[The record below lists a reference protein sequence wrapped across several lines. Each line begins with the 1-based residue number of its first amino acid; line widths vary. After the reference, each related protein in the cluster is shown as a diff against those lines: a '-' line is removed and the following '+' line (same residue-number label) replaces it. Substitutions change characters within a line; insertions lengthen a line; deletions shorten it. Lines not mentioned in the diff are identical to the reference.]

1 MLQRSSHC
9 ACGGGCPRC
18 QSAALQAKLKITAS
32 GDRYEQEADRV
43 ADRAMQTPESPSHS
57 RAEVER
63 KIPIQAFDPG
73 SSSSSTAVPPI
84 VHEVLGD
91 PGKPLD
97 TATRVFMEDRLG
109 HDLSPVRIHTGGSA
123 AASAL
128 AVNARA
134 YTVGRDVVFGAGEY
148 APGTASGRRLIAHEM
163 AHVAQQ
169 KSSGPQ
175 SASLQRDGPATTV
188 AQPSVA
194 VMITAAGGASLL
206 SAPAAGAQEVTKLPQ
221 GTPITIQAQQG
232 EWLTVQAEL
241 NGQSFNGYIR
251 STDVGGNLQGQ
262 TATDPVTNTFQH
274 AFGGGGPIPM
284 TWQPWPGDPNILVA
298 VCQNP
303 ITTWVYAKEASNP
316 SVIYRTT
323 MQDATVTPVKQWKV
337 VTEMACQPTN

>member
-1 MLQRSSHC
+1 
-9 ACGGGCPRC
+9 
-18 QSAALQAKLKITAS
+18 LQAKLKITAS

-43 ADRAMQTPESPSHS
+43 ADRVMQTPESPNQGW
-57 RAEVER
+57 AEVER
-63 KIPIQAFDPG
+63 EIRIHAFDPG
-73 SSSSSTAVPPI
+73 SSSSSTNVPPI

-97 TATRVFMEDRLG
+97 TATRAFVEPRLG
-109 HDLSPVRIHTGGSA
+109 YDLSEVRVHTDDRA

-134 YTVGRDVVFGAGEY
+134 YTVGHDVVFGAGEY
-148 APGTASGRRLIAHEM
+148 SPGAASGRRLIAHEL

-169 KSSGPQ
+169 SRSGPQ
-175 SASLQRDGPATTV
+175 SPSLQRDGPATVGT
-188 AQPSVA
+188 QPPVP
-194 VMITAAGGASLL
+194 VIITAAGGASLL

-221 GTPITIQAQQG
+221 GTPITVQAQQG
-232 EWLTVQAEL
+232 EWLTVQAQL
-241 NGQSFNGYIR
+241 NGQSFSGYIR
-251 STDVGGNLQGQ
+251 SADVGGNLQGQ

-298 VCQNP
+298 VCNNP
-303 ITTWVYAKEASNP
+303 FSTWVYAKEASNP

>member
-1 MLQRSSHC
+1 M
-9 ACGGGCPRC
+9 
-18 QSAALQAKLKITAS
+18 QAKLKITAS

-97 TATRVFMEDRLG
+97 TATRAFMEDRLG
-109 HDLSPVRIHTGGSA
+109 YDLSQVRIHTGGSA

-134 YTVGRDVVFGAGEY
+134 FTVGRDVFFGAGEY
-148 APGTASGRRLIAHEM
+148 APSTASGRRLIAHEM

-175 SASLQRDGPATTV
+175 SASLQRDGPATAV

-274 AFGGGGPIPM
+274 SFGGGGPIPM
-284 TWQPWPGDPNILVA
+284 TWQPWPGIRISWSRFARIPLPPGCMPKKRA
-298 VCQNP
+298 TRPSFTEPRCRTPRSLQS
-303 ITTWVYAKEASNP
+303 SNGR
-316 SVIYRTT
+316 S
-323 MQDATVTPVKQWKV
+323 
-337 VTEMACQPTN
+337 